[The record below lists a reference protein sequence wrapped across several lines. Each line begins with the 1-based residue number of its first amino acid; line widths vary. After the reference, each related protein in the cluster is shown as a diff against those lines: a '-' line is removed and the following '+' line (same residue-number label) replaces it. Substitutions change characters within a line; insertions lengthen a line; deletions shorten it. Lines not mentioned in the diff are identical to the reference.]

1 LLERAGA
8 FSLNQGVLPL
18 TFIFSNILFYFMVKY
33 NYKKLT
39 FPPLTPK
46 EIEEKLKETQDEMKV
61 VFKWKKEN
69 EAKKPK
75 DKRALSWKTREANKI
90 QKRIDS
96 VNGMLMYW
104 KLRVEG
110 KSHFYASIELN
121 EYWAKLNGTQE
132 EVSED

>member
-1 LLERAGA
+1 
-8 FSLNQGVLPL
+8 
-18 TFIFSNILFYFMVKY
+18 MVKY
-33 NYKKLT
+33 TYHGPKSV
-39 FPPLTPK
+39 PLTPK
-46 EIEEKLKETQDEMKV
+46 EIEDKLKETQEEMKV
-61 VFKWKKEN
+61 VLKWKKEN

-75 DKRALSWKTREANKI
+75 DKRALSWKKREAAKI

-121 EYWAKLNGTQE
+121 EYWAKLNGKQE
-132 EVSED
+132 APSDD

>member
-1 LLERAGA
+1 
-8 FSLNQGVLPL
+8 
-18 TFIFSNILFYFMVKY
+18 MKKY
-33 NYKKLT
+33 TYKKIT

-61 VFKWKKEN
+61 VLKWKKEN
-69 EAKKPK
+69 EARKPK

-96 VNGMLMYW
+96 VNGMLIYW

-110 KSHFYASIELN
+110 KSHFYSSIELN
-121 EYWAKLNGTQE
+121 EYWAKINGKEETQ
-132 EVSED
+132 SED